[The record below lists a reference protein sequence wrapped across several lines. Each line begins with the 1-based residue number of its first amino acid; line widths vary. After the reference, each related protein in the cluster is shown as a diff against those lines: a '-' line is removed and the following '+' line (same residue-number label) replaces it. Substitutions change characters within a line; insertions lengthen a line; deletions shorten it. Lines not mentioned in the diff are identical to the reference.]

1 LASTTPEKTYAVRI
15 PRPGFPSDS
24 GHAAKASALL
34 CGWRSFKQEV
44 SMKRL
49 LMSVMVLALCSGC
62 SRSGP
67 GQAAGLAGPAAPT
80 SAAVSVPLNFRTHLN
95 GRDEVPVRET
105 RAQGQATFQ
114 VQKDGV
120 TIEYKLIASN
130 IDNVTQA
137 HIHQGPAD
145 GTGPIV
151 VWLFP
156 NTAPPANP
164 GGGGRHDG
172 VLREGTFTAAN
183 FIGPLAGKSAAD
195 LIALMRN
202 GGVYVNVHTSDGVDP
217 PNTGPGDFPGGEI
230 RGQI

>member
-1 LASTTPEKTYAVRI
+1 
-15 PRPGFPSDS
+15 
-24 GHAAKASALL
+24 
-34 CGWRSFKQEV
+34 
-44 SMKRL
+44 MKRVTGL
-49 LMSVMVLALCSGC
+49 IAVFVV
-62 SRSGP
+62 
-67 GQAAGLAGPAAPT
+67 GLAVVGL
-80 SAAVSVPLNFRTHLN
+80 AVAGANRNWSQHAN
-95 GRDEVPVRET
+95 GAMEVPARDS
-105 RAQGQATFQ
+105 QGQAQ
-114 VQKDGV
+114 LILHLAPDGDSLD
-120 TIEYKLIASN
+120 YKLIASN
-130 IDNVTQA
+130 IENVTQA

-156 NTAPPANP
+156 GIAPPANP
-164 GGGGRHDG
+164 GGAGRHNG

-195 LIALMRN
+195 LIALMRS